1 MQMRSRVVACLLLV
15 VALAARPV
23 VAATPEEKAKA
34 RELFQSGLVHY
45 DLKEYPEALSAFRDA
60 YRVVQDPAFL
70 FNIAQCY
77 RRLGQ
82 NPEALDFYRNYLRR
96 SPSASNRAEVERR
109 IQEIEREIQSG
120 RTTSPGPSTPK
131 ATTSPP
137 VLTPRPPEPTTA
149 PPAESKP
156 PAATPAPAPTTAP
169 PATVALTANPPPP
182 EKEGGAIYTR
192 WWFWTAIG
200 AVVASG
206 IAIGFA
212 VSQRG
217 QIGDCRDLP
226 ASMCR
231 TVGP

>member
-1 MQMRSRVVACLLLV
+1 MPGRTKIAACLLLV
-15 VALAARPV
+15 LALVARAGA
-23 VAATPEEKAKA
+23 AATPEEKAKA
-34 RELFQSGLVHY
+34 RELFQNGLVHY
-45 DLKEYPEALSAFRDA
+45 DLKEYPEALTSFRDA

-96 SPSASNRAEVERR
+96 SPGASNRAEVERR
-109 IQEIEREIQSG
+109 IQEIEHEIQSG
-120 RTTSPGPSTPK
+120 RSQTP
-131 ATTSPP
+131 
-137 VLTPRPPEPTTA
+137 V
-149 PPAESKP
+149 SKP
-156 PAATPAPAPTTAP
+156 PAPPPVAPARPSEPPSAPPPQAPPPVVTTVPPPAPP
-169 PATVALTANPPPP
+169 PAAPVADLTASPPP

-206 IAIGFA
+206 IAIGYV
-212 VSQRG
+212 VSHRG
-217 QIGDCRDLP
+217 EIGDCRDLP